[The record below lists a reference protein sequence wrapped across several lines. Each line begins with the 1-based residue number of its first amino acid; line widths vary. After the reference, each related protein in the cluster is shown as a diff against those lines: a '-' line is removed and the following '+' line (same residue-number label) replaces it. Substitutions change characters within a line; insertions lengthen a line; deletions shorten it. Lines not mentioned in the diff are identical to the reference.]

1 MVVQSCDLAPLKFS
15 AAGGGKRRCAFACT
29 TIHRSFSLSLP
40 RAAAAA
46 RFEEPN
52 SLDFLEKFSSLKMA
66 GKGIG
71 CLSEALGALRISAPK
86 VCVSALSF
94 L

>member
-1 MVVQSCDLAPLKFS
+1 MQSCDLAPLKFS

-29 TIHRSFSLSLP
+29 TIESIDFRFRYQEQHHRTVG
-40 RAAAAA
+40 
-46 RFEEPN
+46 
-52 SLDFLEKFSSLKMA
+52 DISSSNMA

-86 VCVSALSF
+86 VYLLRAEIF
-94 L
+94 AMG